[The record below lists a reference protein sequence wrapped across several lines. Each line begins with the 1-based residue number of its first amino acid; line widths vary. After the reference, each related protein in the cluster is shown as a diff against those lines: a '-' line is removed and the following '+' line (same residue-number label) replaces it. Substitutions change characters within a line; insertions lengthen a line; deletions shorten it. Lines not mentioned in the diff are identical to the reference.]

1 MSVSTPESRIK
12 RKVTKALKQV
22 GLWYFFPASGAF
34 GKAGIPDIITIAN
47 GQFVGIECKADPSKK
62 PTALQAQTGRKIQ
75 KAGGSWFLVR
85 SIEDVQQL
93 RNELC
98 LMTNRSAPP
107 TN

>member
-1 MSVSTPESRIK
+1 MSSSTPESRVK
-12 RKVTKALKQV
+12 RQVTQLLKEL
-22 GLWYFFPASGAF
+22 GLWYFYPAAGAF

-75 KAGGSWFLVR
+75 AAGGSWYLIR
-85 SIEDVQQL
+85 STEEVQQL
-93 RNELC
+93 RNILC
-98 LMTNRSAPP
+98 LMTSKSAPP

>member
-1 MSVSTPESRIK
+1 MSSSTPEGRIK
-12 RKVTKALKQV
+12 QKVSKLLKDL
-22 GLWYFFPASGAF
+22 GLWYFYPAAGAF
-34 GKAGIPDIITIAN
+34 GIAGIPDIITIAN
-47 GQFVGIECKADPSKK
+47 GQFVGIECKAGPSKK